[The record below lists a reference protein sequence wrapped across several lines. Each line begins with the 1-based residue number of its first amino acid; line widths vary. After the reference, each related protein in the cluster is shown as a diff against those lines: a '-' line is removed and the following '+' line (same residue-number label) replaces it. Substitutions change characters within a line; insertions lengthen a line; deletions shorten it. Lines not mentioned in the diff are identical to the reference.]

1 MVGIFREVK
10 EVTHHIEI
18 TRKIGDGGFD
28 FFGRFVFQH
37 PLNYI
42 IHFRGEVKHYSRT
55 TAVTPKHVSRLV
67 ARLGRQEYSLFVTT
81 SYFTEQAQREVLT
94 DSYPVHLIPG
104 VELVKMLRF
113 LHLAEETSIRNEWL
127 ESVLAN

>member
-1 MVGIFREVK
+1 M
-10 EVTHHIEI
+10 
-18 TRKIGDGGFD
+18 
-28 FFGRFVFQH
+28 
-37 PLNYI
+37 NYI
-42 IHFRGEVKHYSRT
+42 IHFRGEVKRYSRT

-104 VELVKMLRF
+104 VESVKMLRF
-113 LHLAEETSIRNEWL
+113 LYLAEETSIRNEWL